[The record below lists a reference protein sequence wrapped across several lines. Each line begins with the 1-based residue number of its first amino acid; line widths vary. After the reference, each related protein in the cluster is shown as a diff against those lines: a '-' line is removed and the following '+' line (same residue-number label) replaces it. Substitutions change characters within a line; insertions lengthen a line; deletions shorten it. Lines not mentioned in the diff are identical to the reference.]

1 MSAER
6 PVVFLRTKLLEATE
20 ERLVLKIPRGL
31 ASWWMIVWAAAC
43 SLAAPAVLLSLQAD
57 GAPSTWLA
65 GVAIAGGAMVVLPW
79 NWMQGIGFRWSR
91 LAPVSGRVELRRTGP
106 GSLALRIGQEPE
118 EPSTRRGLFYL
129 DWQGIRT
136 LVLVVGHRV
145 VSIAHY
151 LRTGGSDV
159 NWRELGE
166 WDRGC
171 AELARGARELEQTWK
186 VHSVVPLVHAVL
198 RVLDVGPQPEVTG
211 EPWVGAKSFV
221 LWFLSW
227 IALGGLHVGALFWL
241 KSHPSP
247 LDTLGPVSGG
257 LILGA
262 VLLVPDVCLFAWQ
275 LKRVWIEPLNR
286 KADEMLAL
294 ASASASDRQ
303 R

>member
-6 PVVFLRTKLLEATE
+6 PVVFLRTKLLETTE

-91 LAPVSGRVELRRTGP
+91 LAPVSGRVELRRSGQE
-106 GSLALRIGQEPE
+106 SFALRLGHEPA

-136 LVLVVGHRV
+136 LVLVVGDRL

-151 LRTGGSDV
+151 L
-159 NWRELGE
+159 
-166 WDRGC
+166 
-171 AELARGARELEQTWK
+171 QT
-186 VHSVVPLVHAVL
+186 
-198 RVLDVGPQPEVTG
+198 
-211 EPWVGAKSFV
+211 
-221 LWFLSW
+221 
-227 IALGGLHVGALFWL
+227 
-241 KSHPSP
+241 
-247 LDTLGPVSGG
+247 
-257 LILGA
+257 
-262 VLLVPDVCLFAWQ
+262 
-275 LKRVWIEPLNR
+275 
-286 KADEMLAL
+286 
-294 ASASASDRQ
+294 
-303 R
+303 